1 MRKEQW
7 LFFKNTAKQ
16 CCQQK
21 VPLALIVD
29 SPWIPGYLGLTHH
42 DYYFNP
48 EAWLAANLQIVAEFP
63 EIIMFPSWW
72 VEYGMAIEPS
82 AVGARVN
89 FWPDQPPNQ
98 AALLDRLDDIA
109 RLPAVNPCTD
119 GFMPM
124 ALYQY
129 RSMRGRILDAGFTLP
144 IVSARGPLCTAA
156 FLRGLTNFMVDIVE
170 SPEAVHQLLEY
181 TTRITIDW
189 LRAQA
194 EAIGETVEGI
204 FVLDDIVGFLSRTHY
219 LEFAHP
225 YLKQVCESFP
235 KEWVKVYHNDAHV
248 APFLAELANSG
259 FDVLNWGKTLDI
271 LEAYRRLGDR
281 SNLVLM
287 GNVSPLELGVNGTPE
302 EVKHAALEVLNK
314 TGGRPHIL
322 SVGGG
327 VSPGMPKANIL
338 ALVEAAAEFN
348 ASTMTQTGH
357 L

>member
-16 CCQQK
+16 CCRQK

-29 SPWIPGYLGLTHH
+29 SPWIPGHLGLSHH

-48 EAWLAANLQIVAEFP
+48 EAWLAANFQVVEEFP
-63 EIIMFPSWW
+63 DVIMFPSWW

-89 FWPDQPPNQ
+89 FWPDQPPHQ
-98 AALLDRLDDIA
+98 APLLDRLEDIP
-109 RLPAVNPCTD
+109 RLPPVNPGTD

-129 RSMRGRILDAGFTLP
+129 RSMRSRILDAGFTLP
-144 IVSARGPLCTAA
+144 IVAARGPLCTAA
-156 FLRGLTNFMVDIVE
+156 FLRGLTNFMVDIIE
-170 SPEAVHQLLEY
+170 SPDTVHQLLDY
-181 TTRITIDW
+181 TTKVTIDW

-204 FVLDDIVGFLSRTHY
+204 FVLDDIVGFLSRDHY

-225 YLKQVCESFP
+225 YLKRVCESFP
-235 KEWVKVYHNDAHV
+235 GDWVKVYHNDANV
-248 APFLAELANSG
+248 TPFLADLADTG

-281 SNLVLM
+281 PLVLM
-287 GNVSPLELGVNGTPE
+287 GNVSPLELGVNGNPE
-302 EVKHAALEVLNK
+302 EVKRAALEVLDK
-314 TGGRPHIL
+314 TSGRPHIL

-338 ALVEAAAEFN
+338 ALAEAAGEFN
-348 ASTMTQTGH
+348 SSRHQDSGA
-357 L
+357 